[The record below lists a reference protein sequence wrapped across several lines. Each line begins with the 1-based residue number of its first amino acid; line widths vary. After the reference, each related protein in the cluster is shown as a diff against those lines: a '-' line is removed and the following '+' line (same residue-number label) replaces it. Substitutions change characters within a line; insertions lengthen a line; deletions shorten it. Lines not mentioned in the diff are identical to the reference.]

1 MQQWN
6 NLLGEFAYQGHIV
19 CMNPLQ
25 LALSGIRNNYKA
37 YIFSLFFPSLV
48 LFGTWQF
55 GRFLGLEDLGEL
67 TRDPNTVLKGHVY
80 TGMISNAGIFFWS
93 ASATICLF
101 MAVFLYERAAYHGK
115 TLLMLFAGLL
125 SFVMGFDDVYQMHE
139 KMFID
144 IRYIPEELFFLAYA
158 VFMAFIVLV
167 CFRTFMQT
175 DFMLW
180 FMALGLFMLSLL
192 VDHDFIFVHKDH
204 AFWEDSFKFAGIFT
218 WSVYYLRTAMLF
230 LLQEFDFSRNA

>member
-1 MQQWN
+1 MP
-6 NLLGEFAYQGHIV
+6 LRIRGIFV
-19 CMNPLQ
+19 SMNPLQ
-25 LALSGIRNNYKA
+25 LALSCIRNNYKA
-37 YIFSLFFPSLV
+37 YIIALIFPSLI
-48 LFGTWQF
+48 LLGTWQF

-101 MAVFLYERAAYHGK
+101 MAVFLYYRGAYHGK
-115 TLLMLFAGLL
+115 ILLMLFAGLL

-158 VFMAFIVLV
+158 VCMAFIVLV
-167 CFRTFMQT
+167 CFRTFIKT
-175 DFMLW
+175 DFILWML
-180 FMALGLFMLSLL
+180 ALGLFFLSLM
-192 VDHDFIFVHKDH
+192 VDHDYIQIKRNH

-218 WSVYYLRTAMLF
+218 WMVYYLRTAMNF
-230 LLQEFDFSRNA
+230 LHEEFEIQSKA